1 MVSRRSKLSWWDHF
15 KYSMVIKDFLY
26 QKGIRIAL
34 IQNRVTA
41 NKQRTIRRVVELIED
56 AARNNAQIV
65 SLPVY

>member
-1 MVSRRSKLSWWDHF
+1 
-15 KYSMVIKDFLY
+15 MVIKDFLY